1 MRQILSPIPLCRVIR
16 SNPPHVRVQLVPRA
30 QRRAAIALAEPPR
43 PVLALLLLDLET
55 GSMGKGAEVSGIHE
69 GAA

>member
-1 MRQILSPIPLCRVIR
+1 
-16 SNPPHVRVQLVPRA
+16 
-30 QRRAAIALAEPPR
+30 
-43 PVLALLLLDLET
+43 VLALLLLDLET